1 MPPRTPAPLRRA
13 ALLVAVEGVAL
24 ALLGAAYTVA
34 GVVGAPTEPLG
45 AVLEGVFAL
54 LVALALLA
62 VARGLAAGRGW
73 AWAPAITAQLFL
85 LVVGSYLVQARVW
98 YAAAPGLLLAVGVL
112 TALAAPA
119 ARRAYGT
126 GDRS

>member
-13 ALLVAVEGVAL
+13 ALLVAVEGAAL
-24 ALLGAAYTVA
+24 AVLGAAYAVA
-34 GVVGAPTEPLG
+34 GVTGAPTEPLG

-54 LVALALLA
+54 VVALALLV

-73 AWAPAITAQLFL
+73 AWAPTITAQLFL
-85 LVVGSYLVQARVW
+85 LVVGSYLLQGGVW
-98 YAAAPGLLLAVGVL
+98 YAAVPVLLLAVGVL
-112 TALAAPA
+112 SQLAAPA